1 MNLDRPPSE
10 LVVAQALRTT
20 LPQFLE
26 NPLAPVGLAK
36 FLARIRSP
44 DILRA
49 YERAA

>member
-1 MNLDRPPSE
+1 MNPNQPPSE

-26 NPLAPVGLAK
+26 DPRAPDDLAK

-44 DILRA
+44 DLLRA